1 MNAEILWVIIKILVI
16 GYASRLGLA
25 ILAEVIDEIRHEV
38 RRAKRK
44 AKHAH

>member
-1 MNAEILWVIIKILVI
+1 MNAEILWIVMKVLVI
-16 GYASRLGLA
+16 TYASRLGLA
-25 ILAEVIDEIRHEV
+25 VLAEVIDEIRHEV